1 MNTVYEIRVKETQEM
16 IREFHGKQLL
26 QLCLNTWTLLKGK
39 EVIAVERTTPE
50 SKASFFEV
58 EELYYTIRDY
68 AIENN
73 HLRLMGHAQGA
84 FDTRNGDRLRELRN
98 WINLGKELHDMQQ
111 FMNCSRGIS
120 CVRQVASDLMRGDF
134 EGAQAIAH
142 TDWDK
147 IRNYKQIAQFMKQN
161 KIAKENW

>member
-1 MNTVYEIRVKETQEM
+1 MNPVYEIRVEETNEH
-16 IREFHGKQLL
+16 IRDFIGVAYLD
-26 QLCLNTWTLLKGK
+26 LCLSTWTRLKGK
-39 EVIAVERTTPE
+39 KVVAVEKTDPE
-50 SKASFFEV
+50 KKIDFFEA
-58 EELYYTIRDY
+58 EKLYYSIRDH
-68 AIENN
+68 AVENN
-73 HLRLMGHAQGA
+73 HRRLLGHTQAA
-84 FDTRNGDRLRELRN
+84 FDIRNGDRLRELRN

-111 FMNCSRGIS
+111 FLNSGRGIS

-147 IRNYKQIAQFMKQN
+147 IRSYKQIAQFMKQN